1 MRGTAGGAIEVVALR
16 AIAAGEEVSY
26 CYGASLSN
34 DDFLL
39 DYGFVPSHNAHDECS
54 LAWDPSGAL
63 LQSACDVAG
72 VEGLELGGAPYLPIS
87 PYISPIS
94 PLYLPSSSAVRPC
107 HGRRHTPLYL
117 PYISPTSRLYLGY
130 ISATPP
136 LTCAELEGGV
146 RGDIGEI

>member
-63 LQSACDVAG
+63 PQSACDVAG
-72 VEGLELGGAPYLPIS
+72 VEGLELGGAPVPWKATALRAQLPTQLEQIR
-87 PYISPIS
+87 IT
-94 PLYLPSSSAVRPC
+94 
-107 HGRRHTPLYL
+107 RR
-117 PYISPTSRLYLGY
+117 S
-130 ISATPP
+130 
-136 LTCAELEGGV
+136 GV
-146 RGDIGEI
+146 RG